1 MMYFPGMM
9 YFPILSEEL
18 AKEPQNPRNH
28 RVVIHWIWY
37 LGVFFWVAAQTST
50 KKNTTKQNDR
60 TVGSLAMVFPTSIVG
75 VLP

>member
-1 MMYFPGMM
+1 MM

-18 AKEPQNPRNH
+18 AKRPQNPRNH
-28 RVVIHWIWY
+28 RVVIHWISY
-37 LGVFFWVAAQTST
+37 LGVFFWAAQTS
-50 KKNTTKQNDR
+50 KKTHDKTNDR